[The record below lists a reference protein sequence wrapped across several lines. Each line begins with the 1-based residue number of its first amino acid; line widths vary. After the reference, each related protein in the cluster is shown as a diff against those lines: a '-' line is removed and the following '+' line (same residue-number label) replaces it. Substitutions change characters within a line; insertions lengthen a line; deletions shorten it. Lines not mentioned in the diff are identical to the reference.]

1 MAPSTRVPPR
11 PTPRR
16 VLGIPSDRDDEP
28 GATFHP
34 RPITRL
40 PRHRPIT
47 LPREKYIYIYIGIQD
62 STQNTRAA
70 DRRPPVPGF
79 VTVAPDRDR
88 DRDGMG
94 STPMEGW
101 GRVARVHDRFMR
113 RAGGPWL
120 VDAAP
125 PVGVGDAEER
135 RVNSP
140 HGGEWPWLWAGA
152 DGRARR
158 DSIQTSTRWNRGTRG
173 CRVGA
178 GSRARS
184 VYACWRTL
192 AVRWCLPS
200 VF

>member
-1 MAPSTRVPPR
+1 MTSPAPPF
-11 PTPRR
+11 
-16 VLGIPSDRDDEP
+16 IHDPSPAYRDTDRSP
-28 GATFHP
+28 S
-34 RPITRL
+34 
-40 PRHRPIT
+40 
-47 LPREKYIYIYIGIQD
+47 REKNIYIYIGIQD

-101 GRVARVHDRFMR
+101 GRVARVWAPGRVHDRFMR
-113 RAGGPWL
+113 RAGGFWL

-140 HGGEWPWLWAGA
+140 HGAAASGA
-152 DGRARR
+152 
-158 DSIQTSTRWNRGTRG
+158 
-173 CRVGA
+173 
-178 GSRARS
+178 
-184 VYACWRTL
+184 
-192 AVRWCLPS
+192 AVRGGWP
-200 VF
+200 

>member
-47 LPREKYIYIYIGIQD
+47 LPREKKKNIGIQD

-88 DRDGMG
+88 DGMG

-101 GRVARVHDRFMR
+101 GRVARVWAPGRVHDRFMR

-125 PVGVGDAEER
+125 PIGVGDAEER

-140 HGGEWPWLWAGA
+140 HGAAASGA
-152 DGRARR
+152 
-158 DSIQTSTRWNRGTRG
+158 
-173 CRVGA
+173 
-178 GSRARS
+178 
-184 VYACWRTL
+184 
-192 AVRWCLPS
+192 AVRGGWP
-200 VF
+200 